1 MCGKGGQFH
10 SYDTLRGRMTVFM
23 SPSSLPGVSV
33 KRRTRTTREE
43 SSVGTWAGTV
53 ETVTRGSCFAAI
65 VVAKQ
70 LIPKKENALQ
80 SSILQ

>member
-1 MCGKGGQFH
+1 
-10 SYDTLRGRMTVFM
+10 MTVFM